1 MIVGIIY
8 SVKLPLNVFLYWK
21 TNLTYLKYTMSAW
34 WFNNLLVY
42 FEGYEIDLLNKKSI
56 LNLMIL
62 YHITILLSK
71 IVLSTKKID
80 NDQ

>member
-1 MIVGIIY
+1 MNA
-8 SVKLPLNVFLYWK
+8 L
-21 TNLTYLKYTMSAW
+21 

-62 YHITILLSK
+62 YHI
-71 IVLSTKKID
+71 IVENVIVYK
-80 NDQ
+80 

>member
-1 MIVGIIY
+1 
-8 SVKLPLNVFLYWK
+8 
-21 TNLTYLKYTMSAW
+21 MSAW